1 MTNATSGHKRSWD
14 GADYDSHKRPRE
26 EARDW
31 RDVHLKSLDRRSSTS
46 KTAADKRYSD
56 GRRRDDRQ
64 RDDRQRD
71 DDRKRDDYRRANDHR
86 GRRDERER
94 DRDRERGH
102 REERRRSAS
111 REEGEISPRPD
122 DNSPRRSPRPEPSS
136 APPPAPAPPLR
147 PPSPLPEMELDLPSS
162 PPPVEDLMAARRAK
176 REAIRAKYN
185 GVASVDATPSPSS
198 AVQPPPLSSNVS
210 DAVTRAPSISGTPA
224 PPVPNTANNSG
235 KRDSMSASPAPEDFA
250 LAKDGEEEGVPT
262 AENTGAEQISA
273 ADYDPSLDRREDERR
288 RIREP
293 ALAIEAMVID
303 EEEEIE
309 EVEEEED
316 VDDMFSVATTMKQ
329 VKKVK
334 KTLKIAA
341 PALVTTNLDSAAD
354 PEGYY
359 TIILGEQL
367 DGRYQVFSSIG
378 KGMFANVVRARVIA
392 GDPREI
398 GKEVAIKI
406 VRCQESMYKAGQ
418 KEAGILVKL
427 KEADPDD
434 KKHIVRLERTFEHRG
449 HLCLVFEA
457 MSMNLRDVV
466 KRFGKDV
473 GLNIRAVRAYAHQ
486 LFLALSLLRKCNIM
500 HADIKP
506 DNILVNEQKTLLK
519 LCDLGSASDAAEND
533 ITPYLVSRF
542 YRAPE
547 IILGVPYDP
556 ALDIWSIGC
565 TLYELYTGK
574 ILFPGRSNN
583 QMLLLMMELK
593 GRFNSKM
600 IKRAKFGDVFFDDMG
615 AFESVETDRVT
626 SAAIV
631 RKVHIS
637 KPTRDLRARLMPP
650 ASAKLKDDEN
660 KLIVSFI
667 DLLDKCLALDPTRRI
682 SPKEALMHP
691 FLHASPRTYEK
702 KEFNARCL
710 FRATLTS
717 GISEMTTKRLRGLLT
732 HFSTRSPTKETG
744 SPISASDPR
753 PELALPTY
761 DKLPTFKDLPG
772 CAWGIWGEDDQLGT
786 VNLLT
791 EKVVQRAAREEILT
805 GHAISL
811 NWPLNFP
818 EKPVFKRKTPEVKT
832 KLREGGKHVVRD
844 DEIHINTQSG
854 TQWDGLRH
862 YGVVEHG
869 VYYNKSLLIILMS
882 FSVILTLPPFP
893 STPGLS
899 LSVGV
904 VPMPDP
910 NAIDP
915 SETKLGIQNWADHGI
930 CGRGVLLDLVRYQ
943 TKGGTIPL
951 PYDPWTTHAITVADL
966 EACAAAQGV
975 TFRQGDILLLRVGFI
990 QKYGTASQEDRDAL
1004 PGRPETL
1011 CVNRSSLGK
1020 L

>member
-14 GADYDSHKRPRE
+14 GADNDSHKRPRE

-31 RDVHLKSLDRRSSTS
+31 RDVHLKSSDRRSSAN
-46 KTAADKRYSD
+46 KGGADKGYSD
-56 GRRRDDRQ
+56 GRRRDDR
-64 RDDRQRD
+64 RRD
-71 DDRKRDDYRRANDHR
+71 DDRKRDDHRRVNDYR
-86 GRRDERER
+86 GRRDDRERERERER
-94 DRDRERGH
+94 DRDRGH

-122 DNSPRRSPRPEPSS
+122 DYSSRYRDHSPRQRDNIPRRRDNSLRRSPHPEPSS
-136 APPPAPAPPLR
+136 APPSAPAPPPR
-147 PPSPLPEMELDLPSS
+147 PPSPLPEMELDLPLS

-185 GVASVDATPSPSS
+185 GVESVDATPSPSS

-210 DAVTRAPSISGTPA
+210 DAVTRAPSISGTPVTPA
-224 PPVPNTANNSG
+224 PNTTSR
-235 KRDSMSASPAPEDFA
+235 RDSMSASPAPEDFA
-250 LAKDGEEEGVPT
+250 LAKDGEEEGVSA

-273 ADYDPSLDRREDERR
+273 ADYDPSLDRREDEQR

-293 ALAIEAMVID
+293 ALADEVID
-303 EEEEIE
+303 VEEEEEVE

-316 VDDMFSVATTMKQ
+316 VDDMFAVATTAKKL
-329 VKKVK
+329 KKVK
-334 KTLKIAA
+334 KTLKQPAV

-359 TIILGEQL
+359 TVILGEQL
-367 DGRYQVFSSIG
+367 DGQYQVFSSIG

-418 KEAGILVKL
+418 KEAGILAKL
-427 KEADPDD
+427 READPDD
-434 KKHIVRLERTFEHRG
+434 RKHIVRLERTFEHRG

-486 LFLALSLLRKCNIM
+486 LFLSLGLLRKCNIM

-600 IKRAKFGDVFFDDMG
+600 IKRAKFGDVYFDDMS

-626 SAAIV
+626 GAAIV

-667 DLLDKCLALDPTRRI
+667 DLLDKCLALDPARRI
-682 SPKEALMHP
+682 TPKEALTHP
-691 FLHASPRTYEK
+691 FV
-702 KEFNARCL
+702 
-710 FRATLTS
+710 
-717 GISEMTTKRLRGLLT
+717 RG
-732 HFSTRSPTKETG
+732 
-744 SPISASDPR
+744 
-753 PELALPTY
+753 
-761 DKLPTFKDLPG
+761 
-772 CAWGIWGEDDQLGT
+772 
-786 VNLLT
+786 
-791 EKVVQRAAREEILT
+791 
-805 GHAISL
+805 
-811 NWPLNFP
+811 
-818 EKPVFKRKTPEVKT
+818 
-832 KLREGGKHVVRD
+832 
-844 DEIHINTQSG
+844 
-854 TQWDGLRH
+854 
-862 YGVVEHG
+862 
-869 VYYNKSLLIILMS
+869 
-882 FSVILTLPPFP
+882 
-893 STPGLS
+893 
-899 LSVGV
+899 
-904 VPMPDP
+904 
-910 NAIDP
+910 
-915 SETKLGIQNWADHGI
+915 
-930 CGRGVLLDLVRYQ
+930 
-943 TKGGTIPL
+943 
-951 PYDPWTTHAITVADL
+951 
-966 EACAAAQGV
+966 
-975 TFRQGDILLLRVGFI
+975 
-990 QKYGTASQEDRDAL
+990 
-1004 PGRPETL
+1004 
-1011 CVNRSSLGK
+1011 
-1020 L
+1020 